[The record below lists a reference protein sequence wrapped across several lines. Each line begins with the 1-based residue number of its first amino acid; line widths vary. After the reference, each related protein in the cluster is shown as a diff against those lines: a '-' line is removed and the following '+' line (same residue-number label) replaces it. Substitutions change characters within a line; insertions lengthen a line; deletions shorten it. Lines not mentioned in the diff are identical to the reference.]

1 LKKKIRSIILIY
13 NCSISDDNNLSEKQI
28 IKLGETKLEE
38 NNMVKLIRR
47 EKEKNKEILEEIRKI
62 KNNINNLN

>member
-1 LKKKIRSIILIY
+1 M
-13 NCSISDDNNLSEKQI
+13 
-28 IKLGETKLEE
+28 GESKLEE
-38 NNMVKLIRR
+38 TSIVKLIRR

>member
-1 LKKKIRSIILIY
+1 MKM
-13 NCSISDDNNLSEKQI
+13 
-28 IKLGETKLEE
+28 GESKLEE
-38 NNMVKLIRR
+38 TSLVKLIRR

>member
-1 LKKKIRSIILIY
+1 M
-13 NCSISDDNNLSEKQI
+13 
-28 IKLGETKLEE
+28 GESKLEE
-38 NNMVKLIRR
+38 TSLVKLIRR